1 MKLLEVLFR
10 RILSMSL
17 SLIVVISLT
26 FYLMDAVP
34 GNFLEVYEQTQA
46 TVADGGEAVRE
57 YKKQFNSK
65 FHLDKP
71 VYYRV
76 ISYFHNLMQGD
87 FGVGYKN
94 QDVPMGKLVLE
105 KLPVTAQVASLGLL
119 LALVLGIPMGVIA
132 ALKKNT
138 WIDYL
143 LMNISMVGLVIP
155 NYVVAVGLI
164 IFFSIFVKNFEI
176 GESFPLDFLRLPA
189 GGWGRPE
196 HLILPAIALGMRPL
210 AQVARFIK
218 ASLLETLEQD
228 FIRTARSKGL
238 SKSRVINIHA
248 LRSSLIPVITVMGPN
263 FAYMIVYSV
272 LVEEVFKLPGLGR
285 LFVTSMVE
293 RDTPMLV
300 TVTLILSA
308 TVLLI
313 NFVVDLLYSIIDP
326 RIELE

>member
-1 MKLLEVLFR
+1 MKLIEFLIKRLISTV
-10 RILSMSL
+10 ISL
-17 SLIVVISLT
+17 LVVISLT

-34 GNFLEVYEQTQA
+34 GNFLEIYEQTQA
-46 TVADGGEAVRE
+46 TIADGGASIKD
-57 YKKQFNSK
+57 YKAKFNED
-65 FHLDKP
+65 FHIDKP
-71 VYYRV
+71 VHVR
-76 ISYFHNLMQGD
+76 ISIYLQNVLQGD
-87 FGVGYKN
+87 FGVGYKDR
-94 QDVPMGKLVLE
+94 DVKIGALVIE
-105 KLPVTAQVASLGLL
+105 KLPVTASVAFMGLL
-119 LALVLGIPMGVIA
+119 LALALGVPLGIIA

-143 LMNISMVGLVIP
+143 LMNVSMVGLVIP
-155 NYVVAVGLI
+155 SYVIAVGLI
-164 IFFSIFVKNFEI
+164 MFFSIFVKNFEW
-176 GESFPLDFLRLPA
+176 GNSFPLDFLRLPA

-228 FIRTARSKGL
+228 FIRTAYSKGL
-238 SKSRVINIHA
+238 NKSRVITVHA
-248 LRSSLIPVITVMGPN
+248 LRSSLIPVITVMGPS

-285 LFVTSMVE
+285 LFVTSMIE

-308 TVLLI
+308 TVLFI
-313 NFVVDLLYSIIDP
+313 NFIVDLLYSVIDP

>member
-1 MKLLEVLFR
+1 MKLVEVLIK
-10 RILSMSL
+10 RILSMAL
-17 SLIVVISLT
+17 SLLVVVVLT
-26 FYLMDAVP
+26 FYFMDAVP
-34 GNFLEVYEQTQA
+34 GDFLEVYEQTQA
-46 TVADGGEAVRE
+46 TISDGGEAVKE
-57 YKKQFNSK
+57 YKRQFNAK

-71 VYYRV
+71 VYSR
-76 ISYFHNLMQGD
+76 IGSYLNNLIQGD

-94 QDVPMGKLVLE
+94 QDVPLASLVLD
-105 KLPVTAQVASLGLL
+105 KLPVTASVAFLGML
-119 LALVLGIPMGVIA
+119 LALAVGVPVGILA

-138 WIDYL
+138 WIDYTL
-143 LMNISMVGLVIP
+143 LNIAMMGLVVP

-164 IFFSIFVKNFEI
+164 IFFSIFVKNFEFMDT
-176 GESFPLDFLRLPA
+176 FPLDFLRLPA
-189 GGWGRPE
+189 GGWGRLE
-196 HLILPAIALGMRPL
+196 HLVLPAIALGMRPL
-210 AQVARFIK
+210 GQVARFIK

-228 FIRTARSKGL
+228 FIRTAIAKGL
-238 SKSRVINIHA
+238 PKSRVVTVHG

-285 LFVTSMVE
+285 LFVSSMVE

-300 TVTLILSA
+300 TVTLLLSA

-313 NFVVDLLYSIIDP
+313 NFLVDVLYSIIDP